1 PRPCTRPWAAPCVR
15 PSASRATWCP
25 APRGSCDG
33 GRRFPSPLGGE
44 GGSRSETDE
53 GDVDVTLR
61 PVACGRSP
69 LIRAPPAPTFS
80 PEGRRKIRR
89 GRRAVNVT
97 LIGYGSGN
105 VASVRFAL
113 ERLGARVRITDDP
126 ADVDEAERIILP
138 GVGAAGYAMQRLKA
152 LDLIEPLRRFQRP
165 LLGVCLGQQL
175 LCETSAED
183 EDAEN
188 GGADLLGLIPGRVE
202 AILPAPSRPSPHM
215 GWSRLTTRR
224 DDPLLDGVK
233 DGDWA
238 YFVHG
243 YVCP

>member
-1 PRPCTRPWAAPCVR
+1 V
-15 PSASRATWCP
+15 
-25 APRGSCDG
+25 
-33 GRRFPSPLGGE
+33 
-44 GGSRSETDE
+44 SE
-53 GDVDVTLR
+53 
-61 PVACGRSP
+61 
-69 LIRAPPAPTFS
+69 
-80 PEGRRKIRR
+80 
-89 GRRAVNVT
+89 VT

-175 LCETSAED
+175 LFDASAED

-188 GGADLLGLIPGRVE
+188 GGADPLGLIPGRVE

-243 YVCP
+243 FVCPDGPATIAAADYGVAVPAMVNSANRWGCQFHPERSAALGARILKNFLELPA

>member
-1 PRPCTRPWAAPCVR
+1 M
-15 PSASRATWCP
+15 S
-25 APRGSCDG
+25 
-33 GRRFPSPLGGE
+33 
-44 GGSRSETDE
+44 
-53 GDVDVTLR
+53 
-61 PVACGRSP
+61 
-69 LIRAPPAPTFS
+69 
-80 PEGRRKIRR
+80 
-89 GRRAVNVT
+89 NVT

-126 ADVDEAERIILP
+126 ADVAEAERIILP
-138 GVGAAGYAMQRLKA
+138 GVGAAGYAMQRLQA
-152 LDLIEPLRRFQRP
+152 LDLIEPLRRFPRP

-175 LCETSAED
+175 LFDASAED
-183 EDAEN
+183 

-215 GWSRLTTRR
+215 GWSRLTIRR

-243 YVCP
+243 FVCPDGPATLAAADYGAPVPAVVNSANRWGCQFHPERSAALGARILKNFLELPA